1 MKYIIL
7 VGDGMGDYTIS
18 ELGGKTPLAAARTP
32 HMDWIA
38 DRGEIGLA
46 RTIPQGCET
55 GSDTANLSLLGYDPK
70 ATLTRRAPLEA
81 ASLGVQLSEKDVAF
95 RCNLVS
101 LSTPKGI
108 LTMDDYSAGHISTD
122 EARDIVEDLDR
133 ALGDETFRFY
143 PGVSYRH
150 LMVWH
155 GGAAEVETTPPHD
168 ITGQAVRPYLDRM
181 TSHGQLLQLIDRASV
196 ILKDHPVNKSR
207 VEKGLKPANHIWFWG
222 QGYAPQLEA
231 FEKKTGLRGAIISAV
246 DLLRGIGVYAG
257 LEVIKVP
264 GATGYFDTD
273 YEAKA
278 KYALSAIKGVDLV
291 YVHVE
296 APDEA
301 GHAGLLDKKI
311 SAIEAFDA
319 MVVGNVLDGMKGVSE
334 FRIMVTTDHY
344 TPLSVRT
351 HTTEPVPFAIY
362 GTGIPAPQDGS
373 GGFSEEN
380 AGARDLFVA
389 DGYKLIQR
397 LMHSS
402 K

>member
-1 MKYIIL
+1 MKYVIL

-32 HMDWIA
+32 HMDSIA

-70 ATLTRRAPLEA
+70 VTQTRRAPLEA
-81 ASLGVQLSEKDVAF
+81 ASLGVHLSEKDVAF

-101 LSTPKGI
+101 LSTREGI

-122 EARDIVEDLDR
+122 EARGIVEDLDK
-133 ALGDETFRFY
+133 ALGDDSFRFY

-155 GGAAEVETTPPHD
+155 GGAEEVDTTPPHD
-168 ITGQAVRPYLDRM
+168 ITGQDVRAYLDRM
-181 TSHGQLLQLIDRASV
+181 TSHGVLLELMDRASA
-196 ILKDHPVNKSR
+196 ILKDHPVNKKR

-231 FEKKTGLRGAIISAV
+231 FEKKTGLKGAIISAV
-246 DLLRGIGVYAG
+246 DLLKGIGVYAG
-257 LEVIKVP
+257 LEVIRVP

-278 KYALSAIKGVDLV
+278 AYALSAIEDVDFV

-319 MVVGNVLDGMKGVSE
+319 KVVGNVLEGMRGIPE
-334 FRIMVTTDHY
+334 FRVMVTTDHY
-344 TPLSVRT
+344 TPVSVRT
-351 HTTEPVPFAIY
+351 HTTEPVPFAIC

-373 GGFSEEN
+373 SGFSEQRAE
-380 AGARDLFVA
+380 AQGLFVA
-389 DGYKLIQR
+389 EGYKLIQR
-397 LMHSS
+397 LMRRS

>member
-1 MKYIIL
+1 MKYVIL
-7 VGDGMGDYTIS
+7 VGDGMGDYPLA
-18 ELGGKTPLAAARTP
+18 ELGGETPLTAARIP

-38 DRGEIGLA
+38 DHGELGLA
-46 RTIPQGCET
+46 QTIPQGCET
-55 GSDTANLSLLGYDPK
+55 GSDTANLSLLGYNPK

-81 ASLGVQLSEKDVAF
+81 ASLGIRLSETDVAF
-95 RCNLVS
+95 RCNLVTFS
-101 LSTPKGI
+101 MQNGI
-108 LTMDDYSAGHISTD
+108 LTMDDYSAGHIRTD
-122 EARDIVEDLDR
+122 EAREIIEDLDR
-133 ALGDETFRFY
+133 ALGDETIRFY

-155 GGAAEVETTPPHD
+155 GGAAEIDTTPPHD
-168 ITGQAVRPYLDRM
+168 ITGRAVRPYLDRM
-181 TSHGQLLQLIDRASV
+181 TSHGVLLELMDRAGA
-196 ILKDHPVNKSR
+196 ILEDHPINKKR

-222 QGYAPQLEA
+222 QGYAPELEA
-231 FEKKTGLRGAIISAV
+231 FKERTGLAGAMISAV

-257 LEVIKVP
+257 LEVIRVP

-278 KYALSAIKGVDLV
+278 AYALSAIKGVDLV

-301 GHAGLLDKKI
+301 GHAGLLDEKV

-319 MVVGNVLDGMKGVSE
+319 MVVGRVLDGMKGFSE

-344 TPLSVRT
+344 TPISVRT
-351 HTTEPVPFAIY
+351 HTTEPVPFAIW
-362 GTGIPAPQDGS
+362 GTGIRSPLHGP

-380 AGARDLFVA
+380 ASARGVFVA
-389 DGYKLIQR
+389 DGYKLIER
-397 LMHSS
+397 LIR

>member
-1 MKYIIL
+1 MKYVIL
-7 VGDGMGDYTIS
+7 VGDGMGDYPIG
-18 ELGGKTPLAAARTP
+18 ELGGRTPLASARTP

-38 DRGEIGLA
+38 DRGELGLA
-46 RTIPQGCET
+46 RTIPEGCET

-81 ASLGVQLSEKDVAF
+81 ASLGVHLSEKDVAF

-101 LSTPKGI
+101 LSTEDGI

-133 ALGDETFRFY
+133 TLGDETFRFY

-181 TSHGQLLQLIDRASV
+181 SSHGQLLQLIDRASV

-273 YEAKA
+273 YGAKA